1 MDVVCLGIL
10 VADVI
15 ARPVDGR
22 PAPGSLTL
30 VDEISVHGGGC
41 ALNTASALVSMGLEA
56 AVVGKLGADPLG
68 DHLLELLDERHVAR
82 EAVLRDPS
90 VGTSTTVVLVDSGG
104 ERTFLHVPGANAELR
119 ADELDQVALY
129 AGRALHLAGAL
140 VLERLDGE
148 PLARIAAEA
157 RSRGILTSLDT
168 VWDPSGR
175 WSRVEPCLP
184 ELDLAFPSLA
194 EGRAISGEED
204 PPRVAAWFRGRGVRE
219 VALTMGDGGCFA
231 AGDTFEGYVAAPVVD
246 AVDGTGAGDAFAA
259 GVLYG
264 KLAGWT
270 FERSVRLG
278 SAAGAAAAT
287 TVGATHGGRGLAD
300 VLALGG
306 HE

>member
-1 MDVVCLGIL
+1 VDVVCLGIL

-56 AVVGKLGADPLG
+56 AVVGKLGADP
-68 DHLLELLDERHVAR
+68 
-82 EAVLRDPS
+82 
-90 VGTSTTVVLVDSGG
+90 
-104 ERTFLHVPGANAELR
+104 
-119 ADELDQVALY
+119 
-129 AGRALHLAGAL
+129 L

-287 TVGATHGGRGLAD
+287 TVGATLGGRGLAD

-306 HE
+306 LE